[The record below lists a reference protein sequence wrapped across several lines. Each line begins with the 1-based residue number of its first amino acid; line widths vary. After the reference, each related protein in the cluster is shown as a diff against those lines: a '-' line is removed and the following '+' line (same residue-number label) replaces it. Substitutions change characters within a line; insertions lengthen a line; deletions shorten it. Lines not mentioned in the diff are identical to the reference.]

1 MYNPAKFKSQDFDH
15 AYNLMHKN
23 PFAVLITVVD
33 GKPLV
38 SQLPITVKKNGD
50 QLELVGHLARANPHS
65 RALAD
70 HQATVI
76 FQGAHTYIT
85 PVWYAQNDVPT
96 WNYLTVHVTGHVDL
110 IQDYEGI
117 IVCLKDLAAQVEQY
131 WPSGWEFFI
140 PEDLSTG
147 ELEKNIV
154 GFRIKVEE
162 ISFKKKLSQNR
173 SAKDFSGILS
183 GLAERTDENSLA
195 ILNEMKKNLR

>member
-1 MYNPAKFKSQDFDH
+1 M
-15 AYNLMHKN
+15 
-23 PFAVLITVVD
+23 
-33 GKPLV
+33 
-38 SQLPITVKKNGD
+38 
-50 QLELVGHLARANPHS
+50 ELVGHLARANPHS

-76 FQGAHTYIT
+76 FQGPHTYIT

-96 WNYLTVHVTGHVDL
+96 WNYLTVHVTGRVDL

-195 ILNEMKKNLR
+195 ILNEMKKNLK